1 MFPYN
6 LLILES
12 LCSDS
17 QTAQI
22 KTVIMNG
29 SKQGLGLVSTSLCYY
44 ISECYQLFKTYLTA
58 LAEILQGCQ
67 MERLT

>member
-1 MFPYN
+1 
-6 LLILES
+6 
-12 LCSDS
+12 
-17 QTAQI
+17 
-22 KTVIMNG
+22 MNG